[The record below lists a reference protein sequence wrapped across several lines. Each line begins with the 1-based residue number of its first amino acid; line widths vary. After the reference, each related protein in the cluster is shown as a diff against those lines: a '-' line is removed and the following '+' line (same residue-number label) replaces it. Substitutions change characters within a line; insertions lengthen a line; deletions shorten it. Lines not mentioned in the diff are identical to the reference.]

1 MTIRPL
7 CLGLA
12 LAAGLSGAT
21 GRAAFAHA
29 FLTRAEPP
37 VGGTVAVSPEKIRL
51 WFSEPIEGAFSRI
64 EISDRAGPHSAFGPA
79 AVAKEDPTELD
90 LAVPKLAPGRYRVV
104 WRAVS
109 VDTHVTSGAFDFM
122 IGP

>member
-37 VGGTVAVSPEKIRL
+37 VGGTVAAAPDKIRL
-51 WFSEPIEGAFSRI
+51 WFSEPVEGAFSRI
-64 EISDRAGPHSAFGPA
+64 EISDRAGRRLAFGPA
-79 AVAKEDPTELD
+79 SLAKDDPKELD
-90 LAVPKLAPGRYRVV
+90 LPLPKLAPGRYRVV

-109 VDTHVTSGAFDFM
+109 ANTHVTSGAFGFTV
-122 IGP
+122 GP